1 MLSVATV
8 AKEVKDY
15 SGYELFKIIT
25 LLIVNT
31 KLKEVIKMKGIMTLI
46 VIGAILF
53 VIITLT
59 GCGEA
64 HMATLEPVGVETIL
78 TEEIIVE
85 EIHVEPIHVTSY
97 EDVTTY
103 WAD

>member
-1 MLSVATV
+1 
-8 AKEVKDY
+8 
-15 SGYELFKIIT
+15 
-25 LLIVNT
+25 
-31 KLKEVIKMKGIMTLI
+31 MKGIMTLI

-53 VIITLT
+53 IIVTLT

-64 HMATLEPVGVETIL
+64 PVATLEPEGVETIL

>member
-1 MLSVATV
+1 
-8 AKEVKDY
+8 
-15 SGYELFKIIT
+15 
-25 LLIVNT
+25 
-31 KLKEVIKMKGIMTLI
+31 MKGIMALI

-53 VIITLT
+53 IIVTLT

-64 HMATLEPVGVETIL
+64 PVATLEPEGVETIL

-97 EDVTTY
+97 EDVTNY

>member
-1 MLSVATV
+1 
-8 AKEVKDY
+8 
-15 SGYELFKIIT
+15 
-25 LLIVNT
+25 
-31 KLKEVIKMKGIMTLI
+31 MKGIMTLI

-53 VIITLT
+53 IIVTLS

-64 HMATLEPVGVETIL
+64 PVATLEPEGVETIF

-85 EIHVEPIHVTSY
+85 EIQVNEIQVKPIEITSY
-97 EDVTTY
+97 EDVTTS